1 MTLHAAT
8 PENGQTYRNNLS
20 ALSDKLFLSVI
31 DHFVAMERTGFKVN
45 ISTNDE
51 CVGQV
56 KYYLVLLLTHIT
68 YSLTHYLLTQHKKY
82 TSTNLKPG
90 VCKILH
96 FVNFRNDYKAS
107 FATQQSLSPIF
118 GKVS

>member
-1 MTLHAAT
+1 M
-8 PENGQTYRNNLS
+8 
-20 ALSDKLFLSVI
+20 I
-31 DHFVAMERTGFKVN
+31 DHFLALERKGFKVN
-45 ISTNDE
+45 KNTDDE
-51 CVGQV
+51 CVVQV
-56 KYYLVLLLTHIT
+56 KYYLLLLLTHIT
-68 YSLTHYLLTQHKKY
+68 YSLTHYLLTQQKKY
-82 TSTNLKPG
+82 TSTKLKPG